1 MWLFPFCRISD
12 CPFCSGGCFDCKPPH
27 AWRVTMSPAGST
39 ATTIGWRAK
48 EFDAA
53 TGRAAPW
60 LLKGEAILNWSL
72 VSFWFMF
79 FYWWIFSVF
88 RMEQGHCWGSIGWW
102 SWGMRAGPWTWL
114 LAVIGRYPGK
124 EIGCRSMNGSIIS
137 WIIMNPPRFIG
148 DFPIKTSM
156 NCGLSIAT
164 VDFERVIWY
173 TLFGVFEALL
183 DDVMTYLEEWHASSA
198 PIWDTK
204 SQCLGEEL
212 SETSTT

>member
-48 EFDAA
+48 GFDTA

-79 FYWWIFSVF
+79 FYWWIFSVGVQDGTGPLL
-88 RMEQGHCWGSIGWW
+88 RQHRLMELRDES
-102 SWGMRAGPWTWL
+102 RAL
-114 LAVIGRYPGK
+114 NLAPCCDRK
-124 EIGCRSMNGSIIS
+124 IS
-137 WIIMNPPRFIG
+137 WERNWMPQYEWFDNIMNHHE
-148 DFPIKTSM
+148 SS
-156 NCGLSIAT
+156 SIYRW
-164 VDFERVIWY
+164 FS
-173 TLFGVFEALL
+173 
-183 DDVMTYLEEWHASSA
+183 H
-198 PIWDTK
+198 
-204 SQCLGEEL
+204 
-212 SETSTT
+212 